1 MQNIIMK
8 MRLKELRVEHGYT
21 QTEIAEKLNIK
32 QNTYSQYESGVR
44 QIPLDSLVKLAALYD
59 TSVDYVLYV
68 TDEEVP
74 YKRNN
79 S

>member
-1 MQNIIMK
+1 MK

-21 QTEIAEKLNIK
+21 QNEIAEKLNIK

-44 QIPLDSLVKLAALYD
+44 EIPLGSLVRLATLYD
-59 TSVDYVLYV
+59 TSVDYILYV
-68 TDEEVP
+68 TDEELP
-74 YKRNN
+74 YNKHNN